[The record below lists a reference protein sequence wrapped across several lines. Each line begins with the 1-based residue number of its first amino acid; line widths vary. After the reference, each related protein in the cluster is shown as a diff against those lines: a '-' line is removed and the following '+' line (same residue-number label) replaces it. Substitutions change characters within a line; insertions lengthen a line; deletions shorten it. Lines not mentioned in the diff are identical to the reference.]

1 MRVAED
7 IVTIGHFKTHASQ
20 MLRQLRES
28 RRPLVITQHGVP
40 AAVVLTPD
48 DYDRLA
54 EERAFVT
61 AVTEGLAD
69 VEAGRLVTH
78 DEALRRLAAAR
89 GNGGAS

>member
-7 IVTIGHFKTHASQ
+7 IVTIGQFKTHASQ

-40 AAVVLTPD
+40 AAVVLTPAE
-48 DYDRLA
+48 YDRLA

-61 AVTEGLAD
+61 AVAEGLAD
-69 VEAGRLVTH
+69 VEDGRLVSH
-78 DEALRRLAAAR
+78 EEALRRLAVTR
-89 GNGGAS
+89 GDGGSA